1 MTQTDDG
8 KWRQFVIEKLDAHS
22 VGMGALKTDVS
33 VLKADV
39 SVLKADVSVLKTD
52 VADLKVQVRSLGINQ
67 ESMSMKLDQVLEI
80 VIATQKANVPRTEI
94 EAHFEAH
101 EIRIGALEVAAK
113 NRCK

>member
-22 VGMGALKTDVS
+22 VGIGALKSDVS

-39 SVLKADVSVLKTD
+39 SVLKAD

-94 EAHFEAH
+94 EAHFGAH

-113 NRCK
+113 KRRN